1 MSDQILVLFRKQ
13 LGDLLILQPAIALL
27 GERHG
32 LPVSV
37 FCREGMADL
46 LSLMPG
52 QVCQAPKWPGRYRA
66 VYSFDPKPGATFYAG
81 LARSPDKHLLLTRRS
96 HQRASHHLVYD
107 QFSFFEERELYRAE
121 IFYRLAGGQPASFRP
136 PRLNSPPA
144 EWSLPALPD
153 NYVLIHP
160 TAAWRQKCWDPK
172 AWLEA
177 LSQYREHHDW
187 IVTSGT
193 AEWEISLGNEIASGL
208 GKKTIN
214 FCGKTNLR
222 QYIALIHGASA
233 VLCVDGSASHLAAAF
248 EVPSLTLFGP
258 TNSIQWHYQTRE
270 NIKIEPE
277 YAREKDSDINNIN
290 PLDVSRTLTKFFEK

>member
-32 LPVSV
+32 LPVQV

-52 QVCQAPKWPGRYRA
+52 LVSRAPQWPARYQAI
-66 VYSFDPKPGATFYAG
+66 YSFDPKPGATLYAA
-81 LARSPDKHLLLTRRS
+81 LARSREKHLLLTRRS
-96 HQRASHHLVYD
+96 HRRAWHRLAYD
-107 QFSFFEERELYRAE
+107 QFAFLEERALYRAE
-121 IFYRLAGGQPASFRP
+121 IFYRLAGGQPADFRP
-136 PRLNSPPA
+136 PRLNPPPA

-177 LSQYREHHDW
+177 LSQYREDQYW
-187 IVTSGT
+187 VVTSGV
-193 AEWEISLGNEIASGL
+193 AEWEISLGKEIITGL
-208 GKKTIN
+208 GKKAID
-214 FCGKTNLR
+214 FCGKTSLR
-222 QYIALIHGASA
+222 QYIALIQRASA

-248 EVPSLTLFGP
+248 EVPCLTLFGP
-258 TNSIQWHYQTRE
+258 TNSIQWHYQTE
-270 NIKIEPE
+270 KNIKIES
-277 YAREKDSDINNIN
+277 KQVCNKVSDMDKID
-290 PLDVSRTLTKFFEK
+290 PVDVSKALINFLGK